1 MKSSSLAVDVSGNIL
16 CINDFQRLKIYILGS
31 IVTIPL
37 VRHYT
42 VQELS
47 KLVQESSYKINHR
60 NLVQN
65 KAHLFFTVRTL
76 IRLQAGWSK
85 SSIPTSDKKD
95 FNFFKN
101 IHTRFETHPASPPT
115 QKLSEV
121 CSLGGGGQ
129 PVHSQPVTYIYD
141 ATKDG

>member
-47 KLVQESSYKINHR
+47 KLVQGSSYKINHR

-65 KAHLFFTVRTL
+65 NKHIYFSQF
-76 IRLQAGWSK
+76 
-85 SSIPTSDKKD
+85 
-95 FNFFKN
+95 
-101 IHTRFETHPASPPT
+101 
-115 QKLSEV
+115 
-121 CSLGGGGQ
+121 
-129 PVHSQPVTYIYD
+129 VH
-141 ATKDG
+141 